1 MRFRILQCVAIF
13 AVLAIATPIW
23 ARSKSV
29 DLRLTDPAS
38 IGTTQLQPG
47 SYTLKVDEG
56 ATQVSVV
63 RQGKVIAEVPCH
75 WVQLQARPKTT
86 EINFTANQI
95 TEIEFGGDLQAAQF

>member
-1 MRFRILQCVAIF
+1 MRFRILQCFSIL

-47 SYTLKVDEG
+47 AYTLKVDEG
-56 ATQVSVV
+56 GNEVSVV

-75 WVQLQARPKTT
+75 WVQLQTRPRTT
-86 EINFTANQI
+86 EIDFTANQI

>member
-1 MRFRILQCVAIF
+1 MRFRILQCFTIL
-13 AVLAIATPIW
+13 AVLAMAVPSW

-29 DLRLTDPAS
+29 ELHLTDPAT

-47 SYTLKVDEG
+47 SYILKVDDG

-75 WVQLQARPKTT
+75 WVQLPAKPKTT
-86 EINFTANQI
+86 EIDFTANQI

>member
-1 MRFRILQCVAIF
+1 MRFRILQCFLIL

-29 DLRLTDPAS
+29 DLRLSEAAT

-47 SYTLKVDEG
+47 AYTLKVDEG

-75 WVQLQARPKTT
+75 WVQLQTKPKTT

-95 TEIEFGGDLQAAQF
+95 TEIEFDGDLQAAQF